1 MRLAPQSANLSL
13 GVSAMHGLA
22 SIDVPTE
29 TNFEHPPN
37 FLTPKSTA
45 IVPAIACFT
54 RKCLVRDAA
63 RRHSGSEAEDP
74 DALIVAEDDIR
85 DDSS

>member
-1 MRLAPQSANLSL
+1 MKLVPQSANLSL

-29 TNFEHPPN
+29 TNFEHRPN
-37 FLTPKSTA
+37 FLTPNSTA
-45 IVPAIACFT
+45 IVPVVACFT
-54 RKCLVRDAA
+54 RICLVRDAA

-74 DALIVAEDDIR
+74 DALTVA
-85 DDSS
+85 

>member
-1 MRLAPQSANLSL
+1 MAPANLSL
-13 GVSAMHGLA
+13 GVSATHGLV

-37 FLTPKSTA
+37 FTTPKSTA